1 MEVRTNDGDVVLRNG
16 NGGVIASDI
25 TGAVEV
31 TNRFDR
37 RWSRGFEVVEI
48 VSAGYRLRRL
58 SDGTV
63 IPAVFVPNEVRADV
77 SRPAPFRV

>member
-1 MEVRTNDGDVVLRNG
+1 MAEHEHLPQGRGRAPSFAVGTR
-16 NGGVIASDI
+16 
-25 TGAVEV
+25 VEV

-77 SRPAPFRV
+77 SRPAPFHV

>member
-1 MEVRTNDGDVVLRNG
+1 MTGSSG
-16 NGGVIASDI
+16 TPYGVG
-25 TGAVEV
+25 TRVEV

-37 RWSRGFEVVEI
+37 RWSRGFEVAEI
-48 VSAGYRLRRL
+48 VGAGYRLRRL

>member
-1 MEVRTNDGDVVLRNG
+1 MAEHEHLPQGRGRAPSFAV
-16 NGGVIASDI
+16 
-25 TGAVEV
+25 GARVEV